1 MADKSGSPAFKPP
14 MDRVTD
20 SDPMIV
26 RVPMDEVQWANRKS
40 QQPSMN
46 EQAAGSLRHIPNNV
60 G

>member
-20 SDPMIV
+20 SDPQII
-26 RVPMDEVQWANRKS
+26 RIPLDQTDWAFRRS
-40 QQPSMN
+40 QNPAQNQGATKP
-46 EQAAGSLRHIPNNV
+46 LRNIPNE